1 MNIVIAP
8 DSFKGSI
15 SAIRA
20 THLITQGIQKVLPE
34 VNCIK
39 FPVADGGEG
48 TVEAMVTANGGIIK
62 QQNVIGPL
70 GKTIK
75 ASYGLLNNRVAVVEM
90 AEASGLPLV
99 SENLKNPLITTTYGT
114 GQLIKAALDDGC
126 SNIII
131 GIGGSATNDGGV
143 GMAQALGISFKDAHG
158 NEIGY
163 GGGAIANLVSIDMSS
178 LDPRI
183 KNTNITV
190 ACDVT
195 NPLCGKEGA
204 SAVYGPQKGATPK
217 MVTQLDANLK
227 HLANTVKTQ
236 LCVEMDNIKGGGA
249 AGGLG
254 AGLMVFCNATLKPG
268 IDTVLDAINIDD
280 HLKNAHLVITG
291 EGKMD
296 SQSMYGKVPVGIAT
310 RAKKYNIPVL
320 AIVGSIGALSP
331 TIYESGID
339 SIISC
344 VNAPMTLEEA
354 IANTDELLIQAA
366 ERAMRMIKMGTTIKK
381 KGDVRL

>member
-15 SAIRA
+15 SAVQA
-20 THLITQGIQKVLPE
+20 THLIAQGIQKVFLDA
-34 VNCIK
+34 NCIK
-39 FPVADGGEG
+39 VPVADGGEG
-48 TVEAMVTANGGIIK
+48 TVEAMVTAKGGIIK
-62 QQNVIGPL
+62 QKEVIGPL
-70 GKTIK
+70 GNTIK
-75 ASYGLLNNRVAVVEM
+75 ASYGLLNKDLAVIEM
-90 AEASGLPLV
+90 ADASGLPLV
-99 SENLKNPLITTTYGT
+99 PEDLKNPLVTTTYGT
-114 GQLIKAALDDGC
+114 GQLIKAALEDGC
-126 SNIII
+126 TQIIL

-143 GMAQALGISFKDAHG
+143 GMAQALGVSFKDAHG
-158 NEIGY
+158 NELGY

-178 LDPRI
+178 LDPLI
-183 KNTNITV
+183 KNTDITV

-195 NPLCGKEGA
+195 NLLCGEEGA
-204 SAVYGPQKGATPK
+204 SAVYGPQKGATPT
-217 MVTQLDANLK
+217 MVKQLDANLK
-227 HLANTVKTQ
+227 HLAATVKTQ
-236 LCVEMDNIKGGGA
+236 LGVEIDNIQGGGA

-268 IDTVLDAINIDD
+268 IETVLSAINIDNY
-280 HLKNAHLVITG
+280 LKNAHLVITG

-310 RAKKYNIPVL
+310 SAKKYNIPVL
-320 AIVGSIGALSP
+320 AIVGSIGTLSP

-354 IANTDELLIQAA
+354 IVHTDELLVQAA
-366 ERAMRMIKMGTTIKK
+366 ERAMRIIKMGTLI
-381 KGDVRL
+381 